1 MSLVFVDAGGWT
13 SGPGLAKQD
22 GFDGVRTEVSA
33 DATHEQVV
41 RNALQAGLRVCF
53 LWNSSDVA
61 RGVGRYKALGCTRE
75 NAPYFELLNEPGL
88 NGVSGAAYANVLRS
102 GRSQLDQAFAAAE
115 RPLLLASADGGHAD
129 ASGNDYL
136 SQVLNGLGAQA
147 GIVDGWTVHPY
158 GGSQK
163 QYGGFALNRK
173 RMLDVRA
180 RTGRPVIATE
190 CGLTTGTSGTPD
202 SAAAT
207 EDEQMG
213 STSGPAPGGQPG
225 SGSGLLGIVK
235 FAHDEGFDISV
246 FALIDQQQ
254 SGPRMYGTRH
264 HDGSH
269 AAKRVVGPLRDLM
282 GELRGVPA
290 PTPDPTPDPTPTPQ
304 PPASGTAGGDVRY
317 VTAAQ
322 ANDLTQHTSMRRT
335 ADGSDGRKAITWT
348 GKTADGRQLEVRI
361 RMSADEWTS
370 IQHVLDGPVS

>member
-1 MSLVFVDAGGWT
+1 MSLVFVDVGGWT
-13 SGPGLAKQD
+13 SGPAIAAGD

-33 DATHEQVV
+33 SSTHEQVV
-41 RNALQAGLRVCF
+41 RNALALGLKVCF
-53 LWNSSDVA
+53 LWNSSSIQAGID
-61 RGVGRYKALGCTRE
+61 RYKSLGCNRQ
-75 NAPYFELLNEPGL
+75 NAPLFELINEPGL
-88 NGVSGAAYANVLRS
+88 NGMSGSSYGSLLKSARS
-102 GRSQLDQAFAAAE
+102 LLDKNFSQGQAPALA
-115 RPLLLASADGGHAD
+115 ASADGGHAD
-129 ASGNDYL
+129 ASGTDYL
-136 SQVLNGLGAQA
+136 TQWWGIAGAV
-147 GIVDGWTVHPY
+147 VDCTTVHPY

-190 CGLTTGTSGTPD
+190 CGLTTGTSGTAD
-202 SAAAT
+202 SARAT

-269 AAKRVVGPLRDLM
+269 AAKKVVGPLRDLM
-282 GELRGVPA
+282 VELRGVPA
-290 PTPDPTPDPTPTPQ
+290 PTPDPTPDPTPTP
-304 PPASGTAGGDVRY
+304 PPSTGTAGGDVRY
-317 VTAAQ
+317 VTATQ
-322 ANDLTQHTSMRRT
+322 ANDLTQHSSMRRT

-370 IQHVLDGPVS
+370 VQHVLDGPVS

>member
-1 MSLVFVDAGGWT
+1 V
-13 SGPGLAKQD
+13 
-22 GFDGVRTEVSA
+22 
-33 DATHEQVV
+33 
-41 RNALQAGLRVCF
+41 
-53 LWNSSDVA
+53 
-61 RGVGRYKALGCTRE
+61 
-75 NAPYFELLNEPGL
+75 
-88 NGVSGAAYANVLRS
+88 
-102 GRSQLDQAFAAAE
+102 
-115 RPLLLASADGGHAD
+115 
-129 ASGNDYL
+129 
-136 SQVLNGLGAQA
+136 QVLGGLGAQV

-202 SAAAT
+202 SAKAT

-235 FAHDEGFDISV
+235 FVHDEGFDISV
-246 FALIDQQQ
+246 FALIDQ
-254 SGPRMYGTRH
+254 
-264 HDGSH
+264 
-269 AAKRVVGPLRDLM
+269 RVVGPLRDLM

-370 IQHVLDGPVS
+370 VQHVLDGPVS